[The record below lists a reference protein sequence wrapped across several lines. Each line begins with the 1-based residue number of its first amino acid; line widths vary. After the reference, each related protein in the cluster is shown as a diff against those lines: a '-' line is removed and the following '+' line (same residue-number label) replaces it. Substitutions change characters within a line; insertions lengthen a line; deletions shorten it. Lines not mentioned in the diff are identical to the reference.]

1 MWGMERK
8 SEYLDSEA
16 KNWFEKGQRLT
27 REERPAEAIE
37 AFNHAIQK
45 NSTLAEAYFARGAC
59 HYTLGN
65 YRQAEDDLDTAALL
79 GCREAQF
86 WSKCTINSS
95 RKTTNDEK
103 A

>member
-1 MWGMERK
+1 MKK
-8 SEYLDSEA
+8 SGHLDSEA
-16 KNWFEKGQRLT
+16 KDWYEKGQRLT
-27 REERPAEAIE
+27 RKDRPAEAIE
-37 AFNHAIQK
+37 AFNQVIQK
-45 NSTLAEAYFARGAC
+45 NSAHAEAYFARGAC

-86 WSKCTINSS
+86 WSKCAINSP